1 MPVKLDLG
9 FMTFDLRD
17 IPAYARRAEELGV
30 GALWSAETK
39 HDPFLPLAVAAAN
52 TSRVQLGTAIAVAFP
67 RSPMILAHTAWDLQ
81 KASRGRFVLGLGTQ
95 VKAHNERRFSLKWE
109 PPGPRL
115 REVVLAL
122 RAIWDC
128 WQDGAPLD
136 FRGQSYRFDL
146 MTPFFNPGP
155 IEHPRI
161 PIYIAAVNPYMA
173 QMAGE
178 ICDGLHVHSV
188 PQRRSTS
195 ARCSIRRSRRAC
207 AKSGRSRKDFTFRAS
222 TMVVVGDDA
231 GRARAQPAGRQAADR
246 LLRLDADLPGRA
258 GRPRPRPPGAETPR
272 QEPRGRLAGHG
283 RFDQRRDTR
292 SLRGDGHWDTL
303 AGKLRERYEGICDRT
318 QLYPAFQPSRLRRCA
333 RLRARR
339 PRVKE
344 EQTEGQGLARIDL
357 AGALERVAARREVE
371 DGGREETGEPV
382 DDVAHRHDADGLAL
396 ASTSGTVR

>member
-1 MPVKLDLG
+1 MSVKLDLG
-9 FMTFDLRD
+9 FMTFDLRE

-52 TSRVQLGTAIAVAFP
+52 TSRIQLGTAIAVAFP

-81 KASRGRFVLGLGTQ
+81 KASGGRFVLGLGTQ
-95 VKAHNERRFSLKWE
+95 VKAHNLRRFSVAWE

-128 WQDGAPLD
+128 WQRGAPLD

-178 ICDGLHVHSV
+178 ICDGLHVHSFHSPKYLREV
-188 PQRRSTS
+188 
-195 ARCSIRRSRRAC
+195 IRPAVEVGLG
-207 AKSGRSRKDFTFRAS
+207 KSGRSHKDFTFRAS

-231 GRARAQPAGRQAADR
+231 DELERNKREVKQQIAFYASTRTYQAVLAVHG
-246 LLRLDADLPGRA
+246 LDHLVPELHAKSLEGDWDGMADLISDETLDHFAVTATWGTL
-258 GRPRPRPPGAETPR
+258 GAR
-272 QEPRGRLAGHG
+272 
-283 RFDQRRDTR
+283 
-292 SLRGDGHWDTL
+292 
-303 AGKLRERYEGICDRT
+303 LRERYDGICDRT
-318 QLYPAFQPSRLRRCA
+318 QLYPAFQPSLDDPRL
-333 RLRARR
+333 
-339 PRVKE
+339 
-344 EQTEGQGLARIDL
+344 Q
-357 AGALERVAARREVE
+357 ALIREMN
-371 DGGREETGEPV
+371 G
-382 DDVAHRHDADGLAL
+382 
-396 ASTSGTVR
+396 

>member
-1 MPVKLDLG
+1 LTVSVKLDVG
-9 FMTFDLRD
+9 FMTFDLRE

-52 TSRVQLGTAIAVAFP
+52 TSGIQLGTAIAVAFP

-81 KASRGRFVLGLGTQ
+81 KASGGRFVLGLGTQ
-95 VKAHNERRFSLKWE
+95 VKAHNLRRFGIAWE

-128 WQDGAPLD
+128 WQTGAPLN

-178 ICDGLHVHSV
+178 ICDGLHVHSFHSPKYLREV
-188 PQRRSTS
+188 
-195 ARCSIRRSRRAC
+195 IRPAVEVGLD
-207 AKSGRSRKDFTFRAS
+207 KSGRSRKDFTFRAS

-231 GRARAQPAGRQAADR
+231 DELERSRRAVKQQIAFYASTRTYQAVLAVHGLDHLAPR
-246 LLRLDADLPGRA
+246 LHAKSLEGDWDGMADLISDEALDHFAVTATWGTL
-258 GRPRPRPPGAETPR
+258 GA
-272 QEPRGRLAGHG
+272 RLC
-283 RFDQRRDTR
+283 
-292 SLRGDGHWDTL
+292 
-303 AGKLRERYEGICDRT
+303 ERYDGICDRT
-318 QLYPAFQPSRLRRCA
+318 QLYPAFQPSLDDPRL
-333 RLRARR
+333 
-339 PRVKE
+339 
-344 EQTEGQGLARIDL
+344 Q
-357 AGALERVAARREVE
+357 ALIREMN
-371 DGGREETGEPV
+371 G
-382 DDVAHRHDADGLAL
+382 
-396 ASTSGTVR
+396 